1 MQCFHILWNWTGERF
16 SAIMLSMCE
25 YSEVSYRING
35 ITPKLPKYR
44 QGGVKSGI
52 PMKQYP

>member
-1 MQCFHILWNWTGERF
+1 MQCFHILWNWTDEKL

-25 YSEVSYRING
+25 YSEVWYRING

-44 QGGVKSGI
+44 QGGIKSGI